1 MRWLTRRLVVWLLTP
16 IVPVVLMVQ
25 VDSVAIPVASWLLIF
40 LILLSIDYRSLVKE
54 RARAEARW
62 AKLVNAWAIHKG
74 WVKHPYA
81 EEESASSSENNESRG

>member
-1 MRWLTRRLVVWLLTP
+1 LVVWLLTP

-62 AKLVNAWAIHKG
+62 AKLVNAWAVHKG
-74 WVKHPYA
+74 WVKHPSDEDYQ
-81 EEESASSSENNESRG
+81 ESP